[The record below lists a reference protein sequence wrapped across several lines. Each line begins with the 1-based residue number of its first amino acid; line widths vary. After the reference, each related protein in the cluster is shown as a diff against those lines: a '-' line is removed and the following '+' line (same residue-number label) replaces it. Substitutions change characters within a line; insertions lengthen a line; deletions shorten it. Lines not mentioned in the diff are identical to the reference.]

1 MLRELFEII
10 KDFFIRLFQ
19 SRLFAVGVIL
29 TALFGVLTVRL
40 FQLQIVRGEAY
51 LEDYIAGIE
60 ETVEIPGTR
69 GCIYDTDGNL
79 LAYNLLSYDVTIRD
93 NGAYDGDY
101 NARNL
106 MLYRL
111 ASILESH
118 EVPVVSQFYVDLA
131 EDGSFVYTT
140 SSQSAKRRFLAAA
153 YGVNQDQLTDEEV
166 PFDPEEGVYP
176 TGISAE
182 ELFRYLVDQRYEFT
196 SMKDEEGLPVL
207 PSEETLLDMTKIL
220 FTMRQTAFQKFEKTT
235 IAKGIDE
242 VCMAELLENQ
252 SILQGVDVEENY
264 IRRYNNAKYFSHI
277 IGYTGAVQ
285 DEQQLQELQKTDPS
299 YTINDTVGATGIEKT
314 MEASLQGIKGEQELY
329 VDSSGQI
336 LEVVSE
342 TEPKAGDK
350 IYLTIQ
356 QNLQIGAYHI
366 LEQQLASVLASKIV
380 NLSAEEIEP
389 TTDAS
394 KITISV
400 DDAYYQL
407 INNNVLDTSAFYD
420 VDAGAAEQAIGQAF
434 TAHKGEMLEQ
444 IRAELLNPEAR
455 TMAELPR
462 ELSACMV
469 YIYNYL
475 SSPEVGIIQTDR
487 ISTLDESYLA
497 WREDTISLR
506 NYIYS
511 GISGNWID
519 TTRLQSQDQP
529 LYTDADQLYDSL
541 VDYIMDALSDNSG
554 FDKLL
559 YRHMIIDRTQVTG
572 RLLCMALYEQG
583 VLEMNEALYNGLA
596 AGSEE
601 DAYRFL
607 IDRIL
612 DIDITPAQLAL
623 DPCMGSVV
631 VTDVNTGEVK
641 ALVTYPGY
649 DNNRITDSS
658 YFNACLNDLSLPLI
672 NSATQTNKAPGST
685 FKPISAI
692 AVLEEQA
699 ISASDLVNCTGEYEE
714 TDPHINCWI
723 GQPGHGELTVEGAI
737 ENSCNYCFAEYGH
750 RLAMDGEGN
759 YSTTTGTDRIGK
771 YAAMFGLD
779 RKSGIQIDEREPHI
793 SDEDPERSAFGQGT
807 HSFNNVQL
815 ARYTTALANNGKLF
829 DLTLLQKETDP
840 EGNAVA
846 EFPAQEIGQVEISDE
861 TWNVVHE
868 GLRKVITTGVASR
881 VFSGYD
887 TVDIAGK
894 TGTAEEMKTRA
905 NHAFFI
911 SYAPYDDPEIA
922 VTVSIPFGY
931 TSGNAANVAKR
942 VYDLYYGGTDFTTI
956 VNSNARGIQTIN
968 ISAG

>member
-1 MLRELFEII
+1 M
-10 KDFFIRLFQ
+10 
-19 SRLFAVGVIL
+19 
-29 TALFGVLTVRL
+29 
-40 FQLQIVRGEAY
+40 
-51 LEDYIAGIE
+51 
-60 ETVEIPGTR
+60 
-69 GCIYDTDGNL
+69 
-79 LAYNLLSYDVTIRD
+79 
-93 NGAYDGDY
+93 
-101 NARNL
+101 
-106 MLYRL
+106 
-111 ASILESH
+111 
-118 EVPVVSQFYVDLA
+118 
-131 EDGSFVYTT
+131 
-140 SSQSAKRRFLAAA
+140 
-153 YGVNQDQLTDEEV
+153 
-166 PFDPEEGVYP
+166 
-176 TGISAE
+176 
-182 ELFRYLVDQRYEFT
+182 
-196 SMKDEEGLPVL
+196 
-207 PSEETLLDMTKIL
+207 
-220 FTMRQTAFQKFEKTT
+220 
-235 IAKGIDE
+235 
-242 VCMAELLENQ
+242 
-252 SILQGVDVEENY
+252 
-264 IRRYNNAKYFSHI
+264 
-277 IGYTGAVQ
+277 
-285 DEQQLQELQKTDPS
+285 
-299 YTINDTVGATGIEKT
+299 
-314 MEASLQGIKGEQELY
+314 
-329 VDSSGQI
+329 DSSGQI

-342 TEPKAGDK
+342 TQSQAGDN

-380 NLSAEEIEP
+380 NLPEEEIEP

-394 KITISV
+394 RITISV

-407 INNNVLDTSAFYD
+407 INNNILDTGAFYD
-420 VDAGAAEQAIGQAF
+420 PDAGQAEQAIGQAF
-434 TAHKGEMLEQ
+434 TAHKAEMLER
-444 IRAELLNPEAR
+444 IRAELLDPEAR

-487 ISTLDESYLA
+487 ISTLDENYLA
-497 WREDTISLR
+497 WRDDTISLR

-519 TTRLQSQDQP
+519 TIRLQSQDQP
-529 LYTDADQLYDSL
+529 LYTDADQLYQNL
-541 VDYIMDALSDNSG
+541 VEYILEALSDNSG

-583 VLEMNEALYNGLA
+583 VLEMNQELYNGLA
-596 AGSEE
+596 AGDE
-601 DAYRFL
+601 DHAYSFL

-649 DNNRITDSS
+649 DNNQITDSS

-692 AVLEEQA
+692 AVLEEHA
-699 ISASDLVNCTGEYEE
+699 ITTTDLVDCTGEYEE

-750 RLAMDGEGN
+750 RLAMDQEGN
-759 YSTTTGTDRIGK
+759 YSTTTGTDRIAK

-779 RKSGIQIDEREPHI
+779 RKSGVQIDEREPHI

-840 EGNAVA
+840 EGNTVA
-846 EFPAQEIGQVEISDE
+846 EFPAQEIGQVELSDE

-911 SYAPYDDPEIA
+911 SYAPYDNPEIA
-922 VTVSIPFGY
+922 ITVSIPFGY